1 MMKFTKNVR
10 KVITEPVE
18 ISFDEF
24 CNEIFNSIKSDLD
37 YEDIARFDRVSLDYD
52 LKYYF
57 EDNDIDKS
65 SISKEDYDKICERV
79 LSLMHE
85 YKNKQCKE
93 ELNLISSKE
102 KIIDVI
108 NTYICENYDTVLG
121 FTLTAEE
128 ILNKIIETCTNNK
141 N

>member
-1 MMKFTKNVR
+1 MKFTKNVR

-24 CNEIFNSIKSDLD
+24 CYDIFNTIKSDLD
-37 YEDIARFDRVSLDYD
+37 YEDVVKFNRDALDYD
-52 LKYYF
+52 LRYYF

-65 SISKEDYDKICERV
+65 SISEEDYDKICERV
-79 LSLMHE
+79 LLLMHE
-85 YKNKQCKE
+85 YKNEQCKE
-93 ELNLISSKE
+93 ELNMISSKE
-102 KIIDVI
+102 KIINVI